1 MPHTDARREQLLR
14 AAARLQTAL
23 TEAQAGQLLALG
35 GILILMGFWRR
46 SNSFWEHA
54 YLTNVVLMTLGFL
67 LTGYQLVGFFVM

>member
-1 MPHTDARREQLLR
+1 M
-14 AAARLQTAL
+14 
-23 TEAQAGQLLALG
+23 G

-67 LTGYQLVGFFVM
+67 LTGYQLVGLFVM